1 MFAKC
6 WFILCSKNQYQIICP
21 FDDLITQ
28 KIVLILYI
36 TKTKPRFNI
45 QFQKLNPNFV
55 AVNKKTKKEK
65 RNNEL
70 RRQDCHRMIE
80 IQKIAEILNNSPSV
94 ELLRLRNRE
103 AIIVFLMNTFS
114 NQQGGISE
122 EKIIAQL
129 ADFLDYRK
137 IEKDEESDIDVFDS
151 YETKAKKYI
160 LSWTNKGFLT
170 NYPDEQGEVF
180 YELSSHSSKTID
192 WLASLIKE
200 EFVGT
205 ESKFN
210 SILNQLKELV
220 ENTNEDSEKRIQLLE
235 EKKLEIE
242 QQIQRIKTGEDVK
255 VFEEFEIVP
264 RFNQINQSAKEL
276 LSDFKEV
283 EDNFKEITKGIYQKH
298 ADGSLSKSDILKFT
312 FDALDALKES
322 QQGKSFYAFWSFIL
336 NPDLQNKWDSLT
348 KELYKTLEE
357 KSIPVSDP
365 FLKGMKKHLHSAGQK
380 VYKANDKMAE
390 KLSRIIRENESSK
403 SEATKTII
411 QEIKKQ
417 LVEISKIKKK
427 PEISFEL
434 ESEIEINIPFERKLT
449 VEQSEEVIYKD
460 KPKIADEDITSSN
473 HLVKLFSQ
481 SNIDKEL
488 LRKRIRDI
496 LKEKSQATLL
506 DVVDYYGGLDK
517 GLPELFGYIG
527 IVKEFKHV
535 ISPDKTQS
543 IVFDSESR
551 KQIRIPEIILTK

>member
-1 MFAKC
+1 M
-6 WFILCSKNQYQIICP
+6 Q
-21 FDDLITQ
+21 TH
-28 KIVLILYI
+28 
-36 TKTKPRFNI
+36 
-45 QFQKLNPNFV
+45 
-55 AVNKKTKKEK
+55 
-65 RNNEL
+65 
-70 RRQDCHRMIE
+70 QDCHRMIE
-80 IQKIAEILNNSPSV
+80 IQKIAEILDNAPSV
-94 ELLRLRNRE
+94 ELLLLRNRE
-103 AIIVFLMNTFS
+103 AIIVFLINTFS
-114 NQQGGISE
+114 NQQGAISE

-137 IEKDEESDIDVFDS
+137 IEKDEESDIEVFDS

-160 LSWTNKGFLT
+160 QSWTNKGFLT

-192 WLASLIKE
+192 WLTSLKKE

-210 SILNQLKELV
+210 NILNQLKELV

-242 QQIQRIKTGEDVK
+242 QQIQRIRTGEDVK
-255 VFEEFEIVP
+255 VFEEFEIIP
-264 RFNQINQSAKEL
+264 RFNQINQSAKDL

-298 ADGSLSKSDILKFT
+298 ADGSLSKSDILEFT
-312 FDALDALKES
+312 FDALDSLKES

-357 KSIPVSDP
+357 KSIPVNDP

-434 ESEIEINIPFERKLT
+434 ETEITINIPFERKLT
-449 VEQSEEVIYKD
+449 TEQSEDIIYKD
-460 KPKIADEDITSSN
+460 KPNIADEDITSSN

-488 LRKRIRDI
+488 LRKRIKDI
-496 LKEKSQATLL
+496 LKEKSQTTLL
-506 DVVDYYGGLDK
+506 DVIDYYGGLKK

-527 IVKEFKHV
+527 IVKEFKHD
-535 ISPDKTQS
+535 ISPEKTQS
-543 IVFDSESR
+543 IVFDSENR
-551 KQIRIPEIILTK
+551 KQIKIPEIILTK

>member
-1 MFAKC
+1 M
-6 WFILCSKNQYQIICP
+6 
-21 FDDLITQ
+21 
-28 KIVLILYI
+28 
-36 TKTKPRFNI
+36 
-45 QFQKLNPNFV
+45 
-55 AVNKKTKKEK
+55 
-65 RNNEL
+65 
-70 RRQDCHRMIE
+70 
-80 IQKIAEILNNSPSV
+80 
-94 ELLRLRNRE
+94 
-103 AIIVFLMNTFS
+103 
-114 NQQGGISE
+114 
-122 EKIIAQL
+122 
-129 ADFLDYRK
+129 
-137 IEKDEESDIDVFDS
+137 
-151 YETKAKKYI
+151 
-160 LSWTNKGFLT
+160 
-170 NYPDEQGEVF
+170 
-180 YELSSHSSKTID
+180 
-192 WLASLIKE
+192 
-200 EFVGT
+200 
-205 ESKFN
+205 
-210 SILNQLKELV
+210 
-220 ENTNEDSEKRIQLLE
+220 
-235 EKKLEIE
+235 EIE

-298 ADGSLSKSDILKFT
+298 ADGSLSKSDILEFT
-312 FDALDALKES
+312 FDALDTLKES

-336 NPDLQNKWDSLT
+336 NPDLQIKWDSLT

-365 FLKGMKKHLHSAGQK
+365 FLKGMKKHLHGAGQK

-434 ESEIEINIPFERKLT
+434 ETEVGISITFERKLT
-449 VEQSEEVIYKD
+449 TEQSEDINYKN
-460 KPKIADEDITSSN
+460 KPRIADEDITSSI

-488 LRKRIRDI
+488 LRKRIKDI

-506 DVVDYYGGLDK
+506 DVVDNYGGLDK

-535 ISPDKTQS
+535 ISPNRTQS
-543 IVFDSESR
+543 IVFDSESK
-551 KQIRIPEIILTK
+551 KQIKIPEIILTK

>member
-1 MFAKC
+1 M
-6 WFILCSKNQYQIICP
+6 IDSLE
-21 FDDLITQ
+21 
-28 KIVLILYI
+28 IVEILY
-36 TKTKPRFNI
+36 
-45 QFQKLNPNFV
+45 
-55 AVNKKTKKEK
+55 
-65 RNNEL
+65 
-70 RRQDCHRMIE
+70 
-80 IQKIAEILNNSPSV
+80 NSPSV

-103 AIIVFLMNTFS
+103 AIIVFLINTFS
-114 NQQGGISE
+114 NLQGAISE

-137 IEKDEESDIDVFDS
+137 IDKDEESDIDVFDS

-160 LSWTNKGFLT
+160 SSWTNKGFLT
-170 NYPDEQGEVF
+170 NYPNEQGDVF

-192 WLASLIKE
+192 WLASLKKE

-210 SILNQLKELV
+210 NILNQLKELV

-298 ADGSLSKSDILKFT
+298 ADGSLSKSDILEFT
-312 FDALDALKES
+312 FDALDTLKES

-336 NPDLQNKWDSLT
+336 NPDLQIKWDSLT

-365 FLKGMKKHLHSAGQK
+365 FLKGMKKHLHGAGQK

-434 ESEIEINIPFERKLT
+434 ETEVGISITFERKLT
-449 VEQSEEVIYKD
+449 TEQSEDINYKN
-460 KPKIADEDITSSN
+460 KPRIADEDITSSI

-488 LRKRIRDI
+488 LRKRIKDI

-506 DVVDYYGGLDK
+506 DVVDNYGGLDK

-535 ISPDKTQS
+535 ISPNRTQS
-543 IVFDSESR
+543 IVFDSESK
-551 KQIRIPEIILTK
+551 KQIKIPEIILTK

>member
-1 MFAKC
+1 MAD
-6 WFILCSKNQYQIICP
+6 ISQ
-21 FDDLITQ
+21 
-28 KIVLILYI
+28 
-36 TKTKPRFNI
+36 
-45 QFQKLNPNFV
+45 
-55 AVNKKTKKEK
+55 
-65 RNNEL
+65 
-70 RRQDCHRMIE
+70 
-80 IQKIAEILNNSPSV
+80 ILNTLNTSPSV
-94 ELLRLRNRE
+94 GLLRLRNRE
-103 AIIVFLMNTFS
+103 VIIEFLARTFINKQS
-114 NQQGGISE
+114 SISSE
-122 EKIIAQL
+122 NIHPQL
-129 ADFLDYRK
+129 ADFLEGNRF
-137 IEKDEESDIDVFDS
+137 ESDEESEINSFDT
-151 YETKAKKYI
+151 YEEKAKKYI
-160 LSWTNKGFLT
+160 QNWTNKGFLT
-170 NYPDEQGEVF
+170 NYPDVQGEVF

-192 WLASLIKE
+192 WLASLKKE

-210 SILNQLKELV
+210 NILNQLKELV

-264 RFNQINQSAKEL
+264 RFKQINQSAKEL

-298 ADGSLSKSDILKFT
+298 ADGSLSKSDILEFT

-336 NPDLQNKWDSLT
+336 NPDLQNKWDNLT
-348 KELYKTLEE
+348 KELYMTLEE
-357 KSIPVSDP
+357 KSIPVSDK
-365 FLKGMKKHLHSAGQK
+365 FLKGMKKHLHGAGQK

-434 ESEIEINIPFERKLT
+434 ETENVINITFERKLT
-449 VEQSEEVIYKD
+449 TEQSEDIIYKD
-460 KPKIADEDITSSN
+460 KPKIANEDITSAD

-488 LRKRIRDI
+488 LRKRIKDI

-527 IVKEFKHV
+527 IVKEFKHI
-535 ISPDKTQS
+535 ISPDKTQC
-543 IVFDSESR
+543 IVFDSENK
-551 KQIRIPEIILTK
+551 KQIKIPEIILTK

>member
-1 MFAKC
+1 
-6 WFILCSKNQYQIICP
+6 
-21 FDDLITQ
+21 
-28 KIVLILYI
+28 
-36 TKTKPRFNI
+36 
-45 QFQKLNPNFV
+45 
-55 AVNKKTKKEK
+55 
-65 RNNEL
+65 
-70 RRQDCHRMIE
+70 MIE
-80 IQKIAEILNNSPSV
+80 IQKITEILNSSPSV

-103 AIIVFLMNTFS
+103 AIIVFLINTFS
-114 NQQGGISE
+114 NQQVAVSE

-129 ADFLDYRK
+129 AEFLDFRK
-137 IEKDEESDIDVFDS
+137 IENDEESDIVVFDS

-160 LSWTNKGFLT
+160 QSWTNKGFVT

-192 WLASLIKE
+192 WLASLKKE

-210 SILNQLKELV
+210 SILHQLKELV

-298 ADGSLSKSDILKFT
+298 AEGSLSKSDILEFT
-312 FDALDALKES
+312 FDALDALKDS

-336 NPDLQNKWDSLT
+336 DPDLQNKWDSLT
-348 KELYKTLEE
+348 KELYKTLEY

-365 FLKGMKKHLHSAGQK
+365 FLKGMKKHLHGAGQK

-417 LVEISKIKKK
+417 LVEISKTKQK

-434 ESEIEINIPFERKLT
+434 ETDIVINIAYERKLT
-449 VEQSEEVIYKD
+449 TEQSEDITYNK

-473 HLVKLFSQ
+473 HLAKLFSQ

-488 LRKRIRDI
+488 LRRRIKDI
-496 LKEKSQATLL
+496 LKEKSQTTLL
-506 DVVDYYGGLDK
+506 EVVEHYGGLEK

-527 IVKEFKHV
+527 IAKEFKHV

-543 IVFDSESR
+543 IVFDAVNR
-551 KQIRIPEIILTK
+551 KQIKIPEIILTK